1 MTKNTFIRQ
10 FLKHSREFQQV
21 SGDYNFEIGDTEY
34 ILDAAYSGRIL
45 LWRDY
50 GNLIAW
56 SEDQDYEALAQMAF
70 DELETAQ

>member
-1 MTKNTFIRQ
+1 MTKTTFVRQ
-10 FLKHSREFQQV
+10 FLKHADAFQQV

-56 SEDQDYEALAQMAF
+56 TEDQDYEALAVIAWQ
-70 DELETAQ
+70 ELETVE